1 MVANDTLEGQD
12 SESDTLPCDFDVDEF
27 LSEVGFDSESMVL
40 TRRQAEVLV
49 MREHDLTQATIA
61 TRLGTSRA
69 NVTSIEARA
78 RENAQKAHETVTFVE
93 LLSAPI
99 RVEIPADSDLYD
111 VPDMVF
117 DACDEAGVKVSH
129 TAPDLMK
136 LVSDGAGDAIEGREV
151 RERLFVN
158 VTTEGTVR
166 VRRP

>member
-1 MVANDTLEGQD
+1 MVGNDTVGEKN
-12 SESDTLPCDFDVDEF
+12 SEADTVPSDLDVDEF
-27 LSEVGFDSESMVL
+27 LSEVGFDSDSTIL
-40 TRRQAEVLV
+40 TRRQAEILV

-61 TRLGTSRA
+61 NRLGTSRA

-78 RENAQKAHETVTFVE
+78 RENVEKARETVTFVE

-136 LVSDGAGDAIEGREV
+136 LVSDEADDAIEGREV

-166 VRRP
+166 VRKP